1 MFKSL
6 RRLFGFDRSSP
17 VKDQYDPIYGLP
29 RRAVDEWLKHN
40 PVLKQ
45 EYDAMLRAR
54 LLLRDRR
61 SPKQRRPRNSVTRD
75 PTGNAP
81 MRPYADP

>member
-6 RRLFGFDRSSP
+6 RRLFGIERGSP
-17 VKDQYDPIYGLP
+17 VNGQYDPIYGLP

-54 LLLRDRR
+54 LLTRDLCSPTR
-61 SPKQRRPRNSVTRD
+61 SRPRNSETRD
-75 PTGNAP
+75 PVGNGSE
-81 MRPYADP
+81 R